1 MDNIRDL
8 ISTYLSEHLT
18 LIGDTGSG
26 TSRVLK
32 YESPYSRHK
41 LHLIYISIHGTNFR
55 MRNIDD
61 TSDLPFNNIQITNS
75 KIVPYTI
82 VVNQDSFFISLEN
95 LIVFGA
101 RAGNKSM
108 MSFKSSTFYTYAN
121 NTDYAIANLTSL
133 YPGIQRLL
141 ENGSELFYPAYASDD
156 TNTAFLDEP
165 CSDIYIIVN
174 KQSIAEGN
182 LLTSNS
188 VKYFVIA
195 KIGVSAT
202 YVMRVS

>member
-1 MDNIRDL
+1 
-8 ISTYLSEHLT
+8 
-18 LIGDTGSG
+18 
-26 TSRVLK
+26 
-32 YESPYSRHK
+32 
-41 LHLIYISIHGTNFR
+41 
-55 MRNIDD
+55 
-61 TSDLPFNNIQITNS
+61 
-75 KIVPYTI
+75 
-82 VVNQDSFFISLEN
+82 
-95 LIVFGA
+95 
-101 RAGNKSM
+101 M